1 MNSKKAIN
9 FLKNVN
15 GKIGI
20 FFHNDCDGCCS
31 AAIVLAFLKQ
41 NKKNAE
47 LFAGDI
53 DEENFKEFAKERVD
67 TAIFLDFAVDQY
79 PKFLEPFKNKNVL
92 VIDHHPIQND
102 LNKFGFLYINPR
114 FDNPSIYKSAAEA
127 CFEICKPNDFEWVMR
142 VGGTGD
148 RSLKGTEQEEE
159 VAEKI
164 DAVKAV
170 KKEKGIIALARFLTT
185 CKKIEDFLYIEE
197 YQKMKELCDKEIEKQ
212 VKKFQVSG
220 MEDINFFQIK
230 SPYSITS
237 AVAKRLFDMYPDK
250 IIIAYSESKGFYKF
264 SGRGKAKD
272 IGSVF
277 RKAAQGLGTGGGHAV
292 AAGAKIPVQRFGE
305 FRRRVISFVQK

>member
-1 MNSKKAIN
+1 MKKAID
-9 FLKNVN
+9 FLKDAE

-41 NKKNAE
+41 NKNNAE

-67 TAIFLDFAVDQY
+67 TAIFSDFAVDQY
-79 PKFLEPFKNKNVL
+79 PEFLKPFKNKNVL

-102 LNKFGFLYINPR
+102 LNKLGFLYINPR
-114 FDNPSIYKSAAEA
+114 FDNPSIYKSAAEV
-127 CFEICKPNDFEWVMR
+127 CFEICKKAGLNGFEWVMR

-148 RSLKGTEQEEE
+148 RSLNGTEQEEE
-159 VAEKI
+159 AAEII

-170 KKEKGIIALARFLTT
+170 KKEKGIIALVRFLTT

-220 MEDINFFQIK
+220 VEDINFFQIK
-230 SPYSITS
+230 SPYSVTS
-237 AVAKRLFDMYPDK
+237 AVAKKLFDLYPDK
-250 IIIAYSESKGFYKF
+250 IIIGYSESKGFYKF
-264 SGRGKAKD
+264 SGRGKAND
-272 IGSVF
+272 IGSIF
-277 RKAAQGLGTGGGHAV
+277 RKAAEGLGTGGGHAV
-292 AAGAKIPVQRFGE
+292 AAGAKIPASKFGE
-305 FRRRVISFVQK
+305 FRRRILAMIK